1 MDYAKEERIGN
12 PDLFTG
18 RKKELAFFLN
28 WIQNVKERKSKSTAI
43 LARRKLGKTA
53 LLERLFNITYYKND
67 GVIPFYYE
75 IKETKMWVQDFYM
88 DFFFTFIYQY
98 IAFKSRNP
106 QYLNIENKS
115 NFEKAEQTAKKEGL
129 DYLCGIIKGV
139 AHAIAK
145 KNIDLIWEIVREAP
159 KIIAEKQGEYIVQLI
174 DEFQFIN
181 SMIYWDKA
189 KKNLANTLAGSY
201 LSTAESKIAPLLVSG
216 SWVGWLTNLLREM
229 LPSRFKKQT
238 LYTLPQDESI
248 EMVYKYSQF
257 FDVPVTEET
266 VYLIAQIAEGS
277 PFYISSIMCS
287 DYEDKDLTTLDG
299 VTKTLEF
306 ETLDFRGEIKST
318 WMEYIAS
325 ALPRINDRNGKN
337 IVLYLCKNRDRE
349 VTRQEILDDLKLDM
363 TDAKLEEKLNALV
376 NSDIVAQG
384 GSNFRYQGV
393 KDNIFDKVFRSVYE
407 EEIQAFDVR
416 NITKEYH
423 EELQKIKN
431 QFNQLSGK
439 YNFIKGN
446 YAEYSLYDLLQ
457 FHAREN
463 NEFLKSITRYL
474 PADFNFSKYK
484 TVWRFNYAPQHGKN
498 FNVDIFARAE
508 HPEDYSIIGEVKNR
522 DAKKFS
528 KEEAEAFL
536 VKYEEVKK
544 IEKLER
550 TIAFIFSLSGFTQ
563 EAEEYCQEKGIACS
577 DNDRWLE
584 KGKEKINC

>member
-1 MDYAKEERIGN
+1 MEHAYEERIGN
-12 PDLFTG
+12 TELFTG
-18 RKKELAFFLN
+18 RKEELAYYLN
-28 WIQNVKERKSKSTAI
+28 WINEIKEKKSPSTAM
-43 LARRKLGKTA
+43 LARRKMGKTA
-53 LLERLFNITYYKND
+53 LLERLFNITFSKND
-67 GVIPFYYE
+67 RVIPFYYE
-75 IKETKMWVQDFYM
+75 IKEKKMYMVDFCL
-88 DFFFTFIYQY
+88 DFFLTFIYQY
-98 IAFKSRNP
+98 IAFKTRNAK
-106 QYLNIENKS
+106 YIKF
-115 NFEKAEQTAKKEGL
+115 FEKGNLAKAKQVAQNEGL
-129 DYLCGIIKGV
+129 EHLVELISGV
-139 AHAIAK
+139 ESNVRLK
-145 KNIDLIWEIVREAP
+145 QLDTLWETVREAP
-159 KIIAEKQGEYIVQLI
+159 KNMADSQNEFVLQMI
-174 DEFQFIN
+174 DEFQFLN
-181 SMIYWDKA
+181 AKIYRDKKLDKLQA
-189 KKNLANTLAGSY
+189 DMAASY
-201 LSTAESKIAPLLVSG
+201 LSTAESKVAPLLVSG
-216 SWVGWLTNLLREM
+216 SWVGWLTDILHEM
-229 LPSRFKKQT
+229 LPSRFKKKN
-238 LYTLPQDESI
+238 LYPMPQDESI

-563 EAEEYCQEKGIACS
+563 EAEEYCQAKGIACS
-577 DNDRWLE
+577 DNDHWLE
-584 KGKEKINC
+584 KRKEKINC